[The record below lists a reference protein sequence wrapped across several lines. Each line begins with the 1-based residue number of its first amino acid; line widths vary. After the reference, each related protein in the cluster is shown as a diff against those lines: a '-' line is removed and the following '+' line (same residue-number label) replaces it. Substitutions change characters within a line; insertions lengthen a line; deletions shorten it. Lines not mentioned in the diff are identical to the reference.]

1 LEKRYL
7 KVETAAKFYD
17 MNVRTLRQM
26 CLAGQLKGK
35 ARKVGRR
42 WYIPSTVMHE
52 LFGEEGHES
61 KR

>member
-1 LEKRYL
+1 MEKRFL

-26 CLAGQLKGK
+26 CLSGQLKGRAK
-35 ARKVGRR
+35 KVGRR
-42 WYIPSTVMHE
+42 WYIPTKVMQD
-52 LFGEEGHES
+52 LFGEEGYES